1 MEVYFSL
8 GSNLGNREENIEK
21 AIKKMCHSFETSFE
35 RCSSLYETEPWGFES
50 DESFLNCAIVFDID
64 LEPGD
69 ILSRCK
75 EIEQNMGREEKI
87 EYDEQGK
94 RIYHSRII
102 DIDIL
107 LIGDKKV
114 DTPDLKVPHPLMY
127 ERDFVMEPLKEI
139 LLTL

>member
-8 GSNLGNREENIEK
+8 GSNLGNREENIER
-21 AIKKMCHSFETSFE
+21 AIKKMCHAFETPFE

-50 DESFLNCAIVFDID
+50 DSNFLNCAIVFEID
-64 LEPGD
+64 KDPQV
-69 ILSRCK
+69 ILSKCK
-75 EIEQNMGREEKI
+75 EIEQNMGREEI
-87 EYDEQGK
+87 VEYDEQGN

-107 LIGDKKV
+107 LIGDMKI
-114 DTPDLKVPHPLMY
+114 DTPELKVPHPLMY
-127 ERDFVMEPLKEI
+127 QRQFVMEPLNEI